1 MITCGY
7 EVKVDTIPEG
17 DSIEL
22 DITSDNLDENLGIE
36 KITIIKG
43 DVIKLLENR
52 SNKSSIYTVL
62 GGKYDATQ
70 KKWWLLLSKNDECEP
85 LW

>member
-7 EVKVDTIPEG
+7 NIKVDTIPEG

-22 DITSDNLDENLGIE
+22 SITSDNLDENLGIE

-43 DVIKLLENR
+43 DVIKLLENG
-52 SNKSSIYTVL
+52 SSKSSTYTVL
-62 GGKYDATQ
+62 GGKYDAIQ
-70 KKWWLLLSKNDECEP
+70 RKWWLKLSKADECEP